1 MNTTTDTKNII
12 RITADAKKFDSPRDD
27 ITAAPV
33 KFRRFD
39 RVRIDVVFRVNGTLA
54 DFSNAAYAEL
64 EIIEIGAY
72 NTPEPRTATTL
83 VRKRAETADINAA
96 ATETE
101 LANGAAHASFVLDKP
116 ETVMESGDK
125 WMRVYVVDTD
135 GGRVSYANGWITVM
149 PTYGEDSNVVAP
161 DEYAYTVKVREE
173 ALKAEGYAVGTQNGT
188 EVDDSS
194 QYCQNNAKYFSILA
208 SSEAENVNSMA
219 LKAEGYSLG
228 TQNGGGVDSL
238 SEYYHNNA
246 KWHKDAAAQSA
257 ETASQ
262 KCAQAEAARAAAE
275 TAKVSAESAKTAAQA
290 AANTALATDAG
301 ELARTRERVGTFHFG
316 SAGGALQTTG
326 NPMYGV
332 LDQSHCMT
340 LELDEDFQF
349 STHSAMSLNFTGDNQ
364 YNSGYYGIGL
374 TLGRNGRFLLRAGNG
389 SRDGGYFGNAPLL
402 NNLFGGT
409 DPNTM
414 PAGKYAFC
422 LCMHFDATDPTASTA
437 RIYVNGAKKWD
448 FGYPITLDENSVSVP
463 LQTSTIAWLENS
475 KLGFFDTTNYHKTD
489 STNFGYGHFEGN
501 ASRFAVFNFDM
512 SASDAP
518 YTPGDYASGKR
529 IPVALQSSTAEKRC
543 IVASADYSFGGK
555 VRDISGNENHLTV
568 YGDVKGDKDE
578 AVRQMYNA
586 FSAAYTAENATS

>member
-316 SAGGALQTTG
+316 TAGGALQTTG

-409 DPNTM
+409 DNNTM

-422 LCMHFDATDPTASTA
+422 LCIHFDATDPTASTA
-437 RIYVNGAKKWD
+437 RIYVNGANKWD
-448 FGYPITLDENSVSVP
+448 FTYPTTLDENSASVP
-463 LQTSTIAWLENS
+463 LQTSTIAWAENS

-489 STNFGYGHFEGN
+489 STNFGYGHFEGK

-568 YGDVKGDKDE
+568 FGDVKGDKDE

>member
-161 DEYAYTVKVREE
+161 DEYAYAVKVREE

-316 SAGGALQTTG
+316 TAGGALQTTG

-389 SRDGGYFGNAPLL
+389 SRDGGFFGNAPFL

-448 FGYPITLDENSVSVP
+448 FGYPTTLDENSTSVP

-489 STNFGYGHFEGN
+489 STNFGYGHFEGKAN
-501 ASRFAVFNFDM
+501 RFAVFNFDI
-512 SASDAP
+512 SAAGAP
-518 YTPGDYASGKR
+518 YSVADYYNGRA

-543 IVASADYSFGGK
+543 IVATADYSFGGK

-568 YGDVKGDKDE
+568 FGDVKGDKDE

>member
-340 LELDEDFQF
+340 LELDEDFKF

-448 FGYPITLDENSVSVP
+448 FTYPMTTDENSVTVP
-463 LQTSTIAWLENS
+463 LQTSTIVWLENS

-586 FSAAYTAENATS
+586 FSAAYTAENATA

>member
-389 SRDGGYFGNAPLL
+389 SRDGGYFGNAPFL

-448 FGYPITLDENSVSVP
+448 FGYPTTLDENSVSVP

-489 STNFGYGHFEGN
+489 STNFGYGHFEGKAN
-501 ASRFAVFNFDM
+501 RFAVFNFDM

-518 YTPGDYASGKR
+518 YTPGDYASGKW

-555 VRDISGNENHLTV
+555 VRDISGNETHLTV
-568 YGDVKGDKDE
+568 FGDVKGDKDE